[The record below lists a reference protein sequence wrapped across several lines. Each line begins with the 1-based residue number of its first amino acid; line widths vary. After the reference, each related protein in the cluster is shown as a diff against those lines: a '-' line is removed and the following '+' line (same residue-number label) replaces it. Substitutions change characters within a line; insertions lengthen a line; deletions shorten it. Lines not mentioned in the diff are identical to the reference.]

1 MAKSAIQLT
10 SSIIVGLMT
19 RRWHLKVPMQENSIQ
34 KPVPFSPLVQQPT
47 ETRRYNWRV
56 SQQWGQ
62 LDPKASKGYPERQ
75 WLRLDERLC

>member
-1 MAKSAIQLT
+1 
-10 SSIIVGLMT
+10 
-19 RRWHLKVPMQENSIQ
+19 MQENSIQ

-47 ETRRYNWRV
+47 EIRRYNWRV